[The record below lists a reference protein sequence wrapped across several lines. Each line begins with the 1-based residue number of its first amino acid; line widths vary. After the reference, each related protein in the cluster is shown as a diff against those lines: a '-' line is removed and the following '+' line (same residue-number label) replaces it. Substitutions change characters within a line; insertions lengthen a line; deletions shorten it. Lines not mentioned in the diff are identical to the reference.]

1 MIRFATGMGRRYDSD
16 LEGTPVPEGLSRLPN
31 FQETLT
37 DDITEQTAAKF
48 VCRLEQHSIWI
59 EITLHLHL
67 AGNWP
72 QLDCGLQRRE

>member
-1 MIRFATGMGRRYDSD
+1 MGRRYDSD

-59 EITLHLHL
+59 EITFHLHL